1 VQRVAKLITL
11 SEDARSAR
19 DVEYPLSA
27 VMDEAE
33 RVGTGSLD
41 ACRMVFAIG
50 MAHRDMH
57 LSLMKAHLD
66 GVRSIGEPRFNEDVR
81 TVLLVAW
88 MDVCAVDDPFSE
100 RTALM
105 NAQLLAS
112 ALADACSVAPTL
124 AQPMSRVA
132 VELARSIA
140 AGDVEAGKLLLACVP
155 SPIGAW
161 TARTHG
167 RQSACAWGACVTP
180 ARARPVHVCM
190 HMSGTC
196 TRAGMRAHLA
206 HTMILAA
213 VHGTNASTS
222 RLARTFAHHVKRTH
236 THARPPALSAFT
248 MHSVADRCEQV

>member
-1 VQRVAKLITL
+1 M

-155 SPIGAW
+155 SRFGAW

-167 RQSACAWGACVTP
+167 RSSACAWDACVT
-180 ARARPVHVCM
+180 RARPVHVCM

-196 TRAGMRAHLA
+196 ALARMHTCA
-206 HTMILAA
+206 HTW
-213 VHGTNASTS
+213 
-222 RLARTFAHHVKRTH
+222 H
-236 THARPPALSAFT
+236 TR
-248 MHSVADRCEQV
+248 

>member
-1 VQRVAKLITL
+1 VQRVAKLITM

-27 VMDEAE
+27 VMDEAV

-155 SPIGAW
+155 SRSALGHHARTDVHRRAHGCMRDARRGPYTFLHAYVWNCTRARMHTCAHTRTHEDLSSRAW
-161 TARTHG
+161 REHEHIKTSTHFRTPRETRTHARTH
-167 RQSACAWGACVTP
+167 
-180 ARARPVHVCM
+180 
-190 HMSGTC
+190 
-196 TRAGMRAHLA
+196 
-206 HTMILAA
+206 
-213 VHGTNASTS
+213 
-222 RLARTFAHHVKRTH
+222 
-236 THARPPALSAFT
+236 ALSAFT
-248 MHSVADRCEQV
+248 MHSAADRCEQL

>member
-1 VQRVAKLITL
+1 M

-27 VMDEAE
+27 VMDEAV

-41 ACRMVFAIG
+41 ACRMVCAIG
-50 MAHRDMH
+50 LAHRDMH

-140 AGDVEAGKLLLACVP
+140 AGDVEAGKLLLACV
-155 SPIGAW
+155 
-161 TARTHG
+161 TL
-167 RQSACAWGACVTP
+167 P
-180 ARARPVHVCM
+180 ARR
-190 HMSGTC
+190 SG
-196 TRAGMRAHLA
+196 
-206 HTMILAA
+206 
-213 VHGTNASTS
+213 V
-222 RLARTFAHHVKRTH
+222 
-236 THARPPALSAFT
+236 THARTSIGVRMGCMRDARRGPFT
-248 MHSVADRCEQV
+248 FLHACVWYVHTGSYAHMRTHSRT